1 MKLKYST
8 RLVIILKNV
17 VIKIPVSRR
26 GFLQGR
32 NEKKIWVKYNL
43 IAPLAELKWEY
54 IGIVCQKRYSQA
66 DVISTASVNQIKEI
80 IPEFAFTG
88 CDLHNFKNWGV
99 ERNKSILLD
108 YGINKHISTLY
119 KEDEEM
125 GFVEK
130 AFTRIGAL

>member
-32 NEKKIWVKYNL
+32 NEKTIWAKYNQM
-43 IAPLAELKWEY
+43 APLAELKWEW
-54 IGIVCQKRYSQA
+54 IGIVCQKRYTQA

-88 CDLHNFKNWGV
+88 CDLYNFKNWGV
-99 ERNKSILLD
+99 EQNKFILLD

-119 KEDEEM
+119 KQ
-125 GFVEK
+125 
-130 AFTRIGAL
+130 TT